1 MRLEEIKKE
10 LPETPD
16 FIHRMI
22 LEEVENQLGEENNT
36 AVHIKESQRRRR
48 KWGPVRVAAVAALCV
63 LGFSTVAYAGYQL
76 YTMYVEKQGKYGISA
91 GITMEK
97 GTASLI
103 VPHEIPQ
110 VKIQPGYIPEGMEGA
125 DDASGKTRLFYSET
139 PNQGGIS
146 IGTVLLDSDDTD
158 QILTKTG
165 VIESEKRTFGTR
177 EGIYLRFQ
185 DLEQDKT
192 FNQMIC
198 LLCPEEYQVVIMN
211 IGDDVT
217 KEDAVKFAENLSL
230 VKTGE
235 MEETENLYSWSEY
248 VSPQIEESEPLE
260 TSISEKDLSVVKPGE
275 WLEQRVTGETENGEY
290 LELDKIQMRVDA
302 VQISDNLS
310 LLDGTELPDGWK
322 EAVGSDGKL
331 VANHLSYIKRGDGVE
346 TLDQV
351 VKTETLNQKLLFVT
365 VTYKNPTETPVYHM
379 LYHGCL
385 MLIDKKDGMYSVR
398 DVEAENFQ
406 KDGVEY
412 DFATGDGVASSTDMA
427 YYSIHDDYGN
437 GGNYIPVLK
446 PGEEL
451 KADMAWIINEPD
463 LSKAFLNL
471 SGEGACWEFTDT
483 VKEVGLVDIRQ

>member
-22 LEEVENQLGEENNT
+22 LEEVENQLGEENT
-36 AVHIKESQRRRR
+36 AVRIKEAQKRRRR
-48 KWGPVRVAAVAALCV
+48 WSPVRVAAVAALCV
-63 LGFSTVAYAGYQL
+63 LGLSTVVYAGYQL
-76 YTMYVEKQGKYGISA
+76 YTMYVEKQGKYGITA
-91 GITMEK
+91 GITMDK
-97 GTASLI
+97 AAASLI
-103 VPHEIPQ
+103 VPDEIPQ
-110 VKIQPGYIPEGMEGA
+110 VKIQAGYIPEGMEWT
-125 DDASGKTRLFYSET
+125 DDTSGKTKLFYSET

-146 IGTVLLDSDDTD
+146 IGTVLLDSDDMD
-158 QILTKTG
+158 QILRETG
-165 VIESEKRTFGTR
+165 VIESEKRTFGSR

-185 DLEQDKT
+185 DLEQDQT
-192 FNQMIC
+192 FNQAIY

-248 VSPQIEESEPLE
+248 VSPQIEGSESLE
-260 TSISEKDLSVVKPGE
+260 TTISEKDLLVVKPGE

-290 LELDKIQMRVDA
+290 LELEKIQMKVDS
-302 VQISDNLS
+302 VQIADDLS
-310 LLDGTELPDGWK
+310 LVDGAELPLKWK
-322 EAVGSDGKL
+322 EVLGSDGKL
-331 VANHLSYIKRGDGVE
+331 AANNLSYIKRGDGVE

-351 VKTETLNQKLLFVT
+351 VKTETVNQKLLFVT
-365 VTYKNPTETPVYHM
+365 VTYKNPTETPIYHM
-379 LYHGCL
+379 LYHGNL
-385 MLIDKKDGMYSVR
+385 MLIDQKEGRYSVR
-398 DVEAENFQ
+398 DIMAENFQ

-412 DFATGDGVASSTDMA
+412 DFVTGDSVASSTDMT
-427 YYSIHDDYGN
+427 YCSIHDDYGN

-451 KADMAWIINEPD
+451 KVDMAWIVNEPD

-471 SGEGACWEFTDT
+471 SGEGACWEFTEA
-483 VKEVGLVDIRQ
+483 VKETGLVDIRR

>member
-16 FIHRMI
+16 FIHRMMV
-22 LEEVENQLGEENNT
+22 EEVENQLGKKNT
-36 AVHIKESQRRRR
+36 AVSIRTPRKKR
-48 KWGPVRVAAVAALCV
+48 KWSPVRAAAVAALCA

-97 GTASLI
+97 GTTFFA
-103 VPHEIPQ
+103 VPDEIPQ
-110 VKIQPGYIPEGMEGA
+110 VKIQAGYIPEGMEWA

-139 PNQGGIS
+139 PDQGGIS

-158 QILTKTG
+158 QILTETG
-165 VIESEKRTFGTR
+165 VIESEKRTFGSR

-192 FNQMIC
+192 FNQVIY
-198 LLCPEEYQVVIMN
+198 LLCPKEYQVVIMN

-217 KEDAVKFAENLSL
+217 KEDAVKFAENISL

-235 MEETENLYSWSEY
+235 MEKTENLYSWSEY
-248 VSPQIEESEPLE
+248 VSPETEEAEPLE
-260 TSISEKDLSVVKPGE
+260 TSIAENELPVVKPGE

-290 LELDKIQMRVDA
+290 LELDEVQMRVDS
-302 VQISDNLS
+302 VQVSDDLS
-310 LLDGTELPDGWK
+310 LLDGAVLPDGWK
-322 EAVGSDGKL
+322 EALGSDGKL
-331 VANHLSYIKRGDGVE
+331 AVNNLSYIKRGDGVE

-351 VKTETLNQKLLFVT
+351 VKTETIDQKLLYVT

-379 LYHGCL
+379 LYLGSL
-385 MLIDKKDGMYSVR
+385 MLIEQKDGTYSVR
-398 DVEAENFQ
+398 DMETGNFQ

-412 DFATGDGVASSTDMA
+412 DFVKGDGVASSTGMA
-427 YYSIHDDYGN
+427 YYSIHDEYGN
-437 GGNYIPVLK
+437 GGNYIPVLN

-451 KADMAWIINEPD
+451 QVNMAWIVNEPE

-471 SGEGACWEFTDT
+471 SGEGACWEFTET
-483 VKEVGLVDIRQ
+483 VRETGLVDIRQ

>member
-1 MRLEEIKKE
+1 MLQSASPGKPLCFHGGNEGAFHWGSRGEKGLQRSLFGSEILKRGASDPGDPVLRRRFQHQGDRTNPGDYRRGGTEAAFSGQDAVERQTYANGGTHMRLEEIKKE

-48 KWGPVRVAAVAALCV
+48 KWGPARVAAVAALCV

-110 VKIQPGYIPEGMEGA
+110 VKIQPGYIPEGMEWA

-139 PNQGGIS
+139 PYLGGIS

-158 QILTKTG
+158 QILTETG
-165 VIESEKRTFGTR
+165 VIESEKRTFGSR

-192 FNQMIC
+192 FNQVIY

-217 KEDAVKFAENLSL
+217 KEDAVKFAENLS
-230 VKTGE
+230 VKLGCKILMSDQRDVFKNAIKLDKPLSPEQFIRAIMSAQYVVTNSFHGMVLSINLKQRARIFIPE
-235 MEETENLYSWSEY
+235 TAPARITDILDNFKLNRLCQDELLSLEEIKSLYSYANKKINEGR
-248 VSPQIEESEPLE
+248 
-260 TSISEKDLSVVKPGE
+260 LSARK
-275 WLEQRVTGETENGEY
+275 Y
-290 LELDKIQMRVDA
+290 L
-302 VQISDNLS
+302 LS
-310 LLDGTELPDGWK
+310 LSEL
-322 EAVGSDGKL
+322 
-331 VANHLSYIKRGDGVE
+331 
-346 TLDQV
+346 
-351 VKTETLNQKLLFVT
+351 
-365 VTYKNPTETPVYHM
+365 
-379 LYHGCL
+379 
-385 MLIDKKDGMYSVR
+385 
-398 DVEAENFQ
+398 
-406 KDGVEY
+406 
-412 DFATGDGVASSTDMA
+412 
-427 YYSIHDDYGN
+427 
-437 GGNYIPVLK
+437 
-446 PGEEL
+446 
-451 KADMAWIINEPD
+451 
-463 LSKAFLNL
+463 
-471 SGEGACWEFTDT
+471 
-483 VKEVGLVDIRQ
+483 

>member
-22 LEEVENQLGEENNT
+22 LEEVKDQLGEENR
-36 AVHIKESQRRRR
+36 AVCIKEAQKRRR
-48 KWGPVRVAAVAALCV
+48 KWNPVRVAVVAALCV
-63 LGFSTVAYAGYQL
+63 LGLSTVVYAGYQL

-97 GTASLI
+97 GTASLAI
-103 VPHEIPQ
+103 PDEIPQ
-110 VKIQPGYIPEGMEGA
+110 VKIQAGYIPEGMEWA

-139 PNQGGIS
+139 PDQGGIS

-158 QILTKTG
+158 QILTETG
-165 VIESEKRTFGTR
+165 VIESEKRTFGSR

-192 FNQMIC
+192 FNQVIY
-198 LLCPEEYQVVIMN
+198 LLCPKEYQVVIMN

-248 VSPQIEESEPLE
+248 VSPQIEDSQPLE
-260 TSISEKDLSVVKPGE
+260 TTISEKDLPVVKPGE

-290 LELDKIQMRVDA
+290 LELEEIQMKVDS
-302 VQISDNLS
+302 VQISDDLS
-310 LLDGTELPDGWK
+310 LLDGADLPLEWTEVL
-322 EAVGSDGKL
+322 GSDGKL
-331 VANHLSYIKRGDGVE
+331 AANNLSYIKRGDGVE
-346 TLDQV
+346 ILDQV

-365 VTYKNPTETPVYHM
+365 VTYKNPTETPIYHM
-379 LYHGCL
+379 LYHGSL
-385 MLIDKKDGMYSVR
+385 MLIDQKDGMYSVR
-398 DVEAENFQ
+398 DIMAGNFQ

-412 DFATGDGVASSTDMA
+412 DFVTGDGAASSTDMT
-427 YYSIHDDYGN
+427 YYSIHDNYGN

-451 KADMAWIINEPD
+451 KVDMAWIVNEPD

-471 SGEGACWEFTDT
+471 SGEGACWEFTET
-483 VKEVGLVDIRQ
+483 VRETGLVDIRQ

>member
-22 LEEVENQLGEENNT
+22 VEEVENQLGKKGT
-36 AVHIKESQRRRR
+36 AVSIRTPRKKR
-48 KWGPVRVAAVAALCV
+48 KWSPARVAAVAALCA
-63 LGFSTVAYAGYQL
+63 LGFSTVVYAGYQL

-97 GTASLI
+97 AYASLI
-103 VPHEIPQ
+103 VPDEIPQ
-110 VKIQPGYIPEGMEGA
+110 VKIQAGYIPEGMEWV
-125 DDASGKTRLFYSET
+125 DDASGKKRLFYSET
-139 PNQGGIS
+139 PDQGGIS

-158 QILTKTG
+158 QILTETG
-165 VIESEKRTFGTR
+165 VIESEKRIFGSR

-192 FNQMIC
+192 FNQVIY

-217 KEDAVKFAENLSL
+217 KEDAVKFAENLSF

-235 MEETENLYSWSEY
+235 MEKTENLYSWSEY
-248 VSPQIEESEPLE
+248 VSPETEEAEPLE
-260 TSISEKDLSVVKPGE
+260 TSIAENELSVVKPGE

-290 LELDKIQMRVDA
+290 LELNEIQMRVDS
-302 VQISDNLS
+302 VQVSDNLS
-310 LLDGTELPDGWK
+310 LLDGAVLPDGWK
-322 EAVGSDGKL
+322 EALGSDGKL
-331 VANHLSYIKRGDGVE
+331 AVNNLSYIKRGDGVE

-351 VKTETLNQKLLFVT
+351 VKTETIDQKLLYVT
-365 VTYKNPTETPVYHM
+365 VTYKNPMETPIYHM

-412 DFATGDGVASSTDMA
+412 DFVTGDGVASSTEMT
-427 YYSIHDDYGN
+427 YYSIHDEYGN

-446 PGEEL
+446 AGEEVQV
-451 KADMAWIINEPD
+451 DMAWIVNEQD
-463 LSKAFLNL
+463 LSRAFLNL
-471 SGEGACWEFTDT
+471 SGEGSCWEFTET
-483 VKEVGLVDIRQ
+483 VRETGLVDIRQ